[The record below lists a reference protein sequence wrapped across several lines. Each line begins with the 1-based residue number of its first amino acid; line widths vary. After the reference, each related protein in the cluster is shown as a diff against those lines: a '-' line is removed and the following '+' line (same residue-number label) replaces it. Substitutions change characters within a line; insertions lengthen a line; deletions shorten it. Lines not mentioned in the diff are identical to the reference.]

1 MLGSIA
7 CTHSSD
13 GVDLDRVEVNLELA
27 LGTCERVI
35 KKLQR
40 DLSDELMQ

>member
-13 GVDLDRVEVNLELA
+13 GVGLDRIEVNLGLA
-27 LGTCERVI
+27 LGTCERMVEEL
-35 KKLQR
+35 KP